1 MCHLDEGRTGHLIAL
16 AGERF
21 GRAPLPSESKILRE
35 SASSSDLPG
44 AIDSELKLP
53 VCPEFLRWLLT
64 DQDAANFI
72 DPKGIRI
79 VSATI
84 QGQLDLSFC
93 HITPMLV
100 FHQCIFQDNLLLL
113 HSELRGLGIYN
124 STAAEGIV
132 AHGITIHGPL
142 FLGEGF
148 HSSGYVDF
156 HSARIAGS
164 VQCSGAFLPVLGSA
178 LSFESATVQ
187 GDLTLSNGFRSCGE
201 IRLLGTQI
209 DGDFNCNGA
218 SMNAIAGGNALSLD
232 RATIRGNAMMT
243 NVVACGTCSL
253 SATVIEGQINCRGTR
268 FESFGTALVLDG
280 ATVRGSIDLKGS
292 RSAGAIRLVGAE
304 TFGPLDCS
312 NATFTGSPNSLMLDR
327 ARIHGGVFLRT
338 LNCSGAVRMPSAQ
351 IEPNVECQ
359 EARLT
364 ELYCHNMK
372 LSGELKWTSIQN
384 PGHTRLTLTGASIG
398 RLRDDKGSWPSPDD
412 LSLDGLTYDAL
423 SLHPAVSAE
432 LRAINHLPDAL
443 PLNADERIAWLDR
456 QRVFTRQPY
465 RQLAK
470 VLRDVGDHKGWRK
483 VCFEMEKRTWKLR
496 RGKQFDNSQYVR
508 VKHLCGRLATAI
520 LDFLLRVTIGYG
532 YDSIRAVYGLILIFL
547 FGVALYFIGFQVGS
561 MVPTEE
567 KNYASFTA
575 TRALSPGYERFHV
588 LAYSL
593 ENSFP
598 PIKLGIQDKW
608 GPSPD
613 IQASP
618 DKAAGWAIRG
628 LQPIISPCL
637 LRWFRWLQIFLGW
650 LLTTFFV
657 VGVTG
662 LIRSD

>member
-1 MCHLDEGRTGHLIAL
+1 MCPLDESRADRLIAL

-21 GRAPLPSESKILRE
+21 GEAPSPSESKILRE
-35 SASSSDLPG
+35 SASSSDPPG
-44 AIDSELKLP
+44 AIDSEPRLP
-53 VCPEFLRWLLT
+53 VRPEFLRWLFT

-93 HITPMLV
+93 HITSMLV
-100 FHQCIFQDNLLLL
+100 FHRCIFQDNLLLL
-113 HSELRGLGIYN
+113 HSDLRGLGIYN
-124 STAAEGIV
+124 SSSPEGII
-132 AHGITIHGPL
+132 AHGIAIHGPL

-148 HSSGYVDF
+148 QSSGCVDF
-156 HSARIAGS
+156 HGARIAGS

-201 IRLLGTQI
+201 IRLLGTEI

-218 SMNAIAGGNALSLD
+218 SMNAIAGGKALSLD

-243 NVVACGTCSL
+243 NLVACGTCCL
-253 SATVIEGQINCRGTR
+253 AATVIEGQINCSGAR
-268 FESFGTALVLDG
+268 FESFGAALVLDG
-280 ATVRGSIDLKGS
+280 ATVRGSIDLQGS

-304 TFGPLDCS
+304 AFGPLDCTNS
-312 NATFTGSPNSLMLDR
+312 TLTGSPNSLILDR
-327 ARIHGGVFLRT
+327 ARIHGGVFLRK
-338 LNCSGAVRMPSAQ
+338 LNSSGAVRMPSAQ
-351 IEPNVECQ
+351 IEPNLECQ

-384 PGHTRLTLTGASIG
+384 PGHTRLTLTSASIG
-398 RLRDDKGSWPSPDD
+398 RLRDDKDSWPSPGD
-412 LSLDGLTYDAL
+412 LALEGLTYDGL

-432 LRAINHLPDAL
+432 FRALNHLPDAL
-443 PLNADERIAWLDR
+443 PLNADERMEWLDR
-456 QRVFTRQPY
+456 QRAFTRQPY

-470 VLRDVGDHKGWRK
+470 ILRDAGDYKGWRK
-483 VCFEMEKRTWKLR
+483 VCFQMEKRTWKLR
-496 RGKQFDNSQYVR
+496 RKEKFDKGQRGR
-508 VKHLCGRLATAI
+508 VKYLWRKLATAI
-520 LDFLLRVTIGYG
+520 ADFLLRVTIGYG
-532 YDSIRAVYGLILIFL
+532 YNSMKAVYGLILVFL
-547 FGVALYFIGFQVGS
+547 FGAILYFIGFQVGS
-561 MVPTEE
+561 IVPTEE
-567 KNYASFTA
+567 KNYTSFIA
-575 TRALSPGYERFHV
+575 TRALLPGYERFHV
-588 LAYSL
+588 FAYSL

-608 GPSPD
+608 EPSPD
-613 IQASP
+613 IQAAP
-618 DKAAGWAIRG
+618 DKAADWAVRG
-628 LQPIISPCL
+628 LRPIISPWL

-650 LLTTFFV
+650 FLTTFFL

-662 LIRSD
+662 LIRND

>member
-372 LSGELKWTSIQN
+372 LSGEL
-384 PGHTRLTLTGASIG
+384 
-398 RLRDDKGSWPSPDD
+398 
-412 LSLDGLTYDAL
+412 
-423 SLHPAVSAE
+423 
-432 LRAINHLPDAL
+432 
-443 PLNADERIAWLDR
+443 
-456 QRVFTRQPY
+456 
-465 RQLAK
+465 
-470 VLRDVGDHKGWRK
+470 
-483 VCFEMEKRTWKLR
+483 
-496 RGKQFDNSQYVR
+496 
-508 VKHLCGRLATAI
+508 
-520 LDFLLRVTIGYG
+520 
-532 YDSIRAVYGLILIFL
+532 
-547 FGVALYFIGFQVGS
+547 
-561 MVPTEE
+561 
-567 KNYASFTA
+567 
-575 TRALSPGYERFHV
+575 
-588 LAYSL
+588 
-593 ENSFP
+593 
-598 PIKLGIQDKW
+598 
-608 GPSPD
+608 
-613 IQASP
+613 
-618 DKAAGWAIRG
+618 
-628 LQPIISPCL
+628 
-637 LRWFRWLQIFLGW
+637 
-650 LLTTFFV
+650 
-657 VGVTG
+657 
-662 LIRSD
+662 